1 MRDAVF
7 TLSRE
12 IREAAQIAANSGMLS
27 DLVLETANSVDG
39 LMTGLKTKLSDI
51 GEGMIPLG
59 SAPARPADD
68 GLRDAA

>member
-39 LMTGLKTKLSDI
+39 MMNGLQAKLRDI
-51 GEGMIPLG
+51 GDGATQAG
-59 SAPARPADD
+59 RPQ
-68 GLRDAA
+68 RAAA